1 MICSTIKTA
10 KILVVDDDP
19 VNRRF
24 VAQTLARAGFGTTEA
39 SNGKEALRR
48 LDMESFGTVV
58 SDVGMP
64 HMNGIE
70 LLQNVHARFPRLPVI
85 LMTGCIE
92 DEIREAALTWGATAL
107 FQKPVDRNDLILAVR
122 ILPQETPP
130 WDCEFFPA
138 SPAYAEV

>member
-1 MICSTIKTA
+1 MNSTIKTA

-19 VNRRF
+19 LSRRI
-24 VAQTLARAGFGTTEA
+24 VTQTLARAGFGTAEA
-39 SNGKEALRR
+39 TNGEEALWQ
-48 LDMESFGTVV
+48 LNAKEFDAVV

-64 HMNGIE
+64 RMNGIE
-70 LLQNVHARFPRLPVI
+70 LLQNVHARFPWLPVI
-85 LMTGCIE
+85 LITGCIE
-92 DEIREAALTWGATAL
+92 DDLREEALTWGAAAL
-107 FQKPVDRNDLILAVR
+107 FQKPVDRKDLILAVR